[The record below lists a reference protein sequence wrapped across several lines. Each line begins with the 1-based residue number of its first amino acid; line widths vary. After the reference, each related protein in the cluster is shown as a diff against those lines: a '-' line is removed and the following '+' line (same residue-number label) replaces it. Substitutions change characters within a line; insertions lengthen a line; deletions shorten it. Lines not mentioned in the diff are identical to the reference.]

1 MLEVEHV
8 AVYYGGALALEG
20 ISVAVAAREIV
31 AIIGPNGAGKT
42 TLLKAISGLVPHRG
56 SIRFGSE
63 PIDHLSPHA
72 IVRRGIIHCPE
83 GRQLFVEMSV
93 QENLDLGAYLCTRLG
108 EVERRRKEIYE
119 LFPQLWDR
127 RAQIVST
134 LSGGEQQMVA
144 IGRALMAEPRLLM
157 LDEPSHGLA
166 PMLKGKIV
174 DSIRQIHE
182 RKGIPVVLVEQ
193 DSSLALELA
202 SRAYILEGGHVVQAG
217 EAAALKGDSRVRDAY
232 LGVG

>member
-42 TLLKAISGLVPHRG
+42 TLLKAISGLVPRRG
-56 SIRFGSE
+56 SIRFGGE

-72 IVRRGIIHCPE
+72 IVKRGIIHCPE

-93 QENLDLGAYLCTRLG
+93 QENLDLGAYLSTGLG

-202 SRAYILEGGHVVQAG
+202 SRAYILEGGHVVQTG
-217 EAAALKGDSRVRDAY
+217 QAAALKGDPRVRDAY
-232 LGVG
+232 LGVS